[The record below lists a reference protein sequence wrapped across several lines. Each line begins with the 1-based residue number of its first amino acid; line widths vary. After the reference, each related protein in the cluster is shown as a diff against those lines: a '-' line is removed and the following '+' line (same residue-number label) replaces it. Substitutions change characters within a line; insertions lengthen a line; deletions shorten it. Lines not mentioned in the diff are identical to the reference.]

1 VSRIAVTIGLWFG
14 LLALSAFTLP
24 HPPDVPDLLDLQEP
38 SFRSGS
44 SELVVLPIVVT
55 DKQGRYISDLARDRF
70 AVYDNGRRMPIHLFT
85 TEDTPVTVGLIIDGS
100 SSMRSKMGEVVAA
113 SVAFARSSNPNDEL
127 FAIRFNDDVR
137 EAVLNRRFLLA
148 GDLAA
153 LEKAVSSLV
162 PEGRTALYDALI
174 AGLDHLNEGTRPRKV
189 MVVISDGG
197 DNASRAT
204 LDRVLA
210 RTRTAN
216 AAIYTI
222 GIYDD
227 DDPEKN
233 PGALKSLAHATGGE
247 RYLPRSPGA
256 LLQAC
261 ERIAREI
268 RSGYTIGYVPPD
280 RDGVFHR
287 IRVEVASPGRHV
299 TVRTRPGYFAAGSGG
314 PRTSQPEP
322 RTPESPSPR

>member
-1 VSRIAVTIGLWFG
+1 VSRIALTIGLWFG
-14 LLALSAFTLP
+14 LLAYLP
-24 HPPDVPDLLDLQEP
+24 ALPALPALRGPQEP

-55 DKQGRYISDLARDRF
+55 DKRGGYISDLPRERF
-70 AVYDNGRRMPIHLFT
+70 EVYDNGRRMPIQLFT

-100 SSMRSKMGEVVAA
+100 SSMRGRLGEVVAA
-113 SVAFARSSNPNDEL
+113 SLAFAKSSNPNDEL

-148 GDLAA
+148 SDLIA
-153 LEKAVSSLV
+153 LEKALSSLV

-174 AGLDHLNEGTRPRKV
+174 AGLDHVSEGTRPRKV

-204 LDRVLA
+204 LDQVLA
-210 RTRTAN
+210 RARTSN

-222 GIYDD
+222 GIYEDA
-227 DDPEKN
+227 DPEKN
-233 PGALKSLAHATGGE
+233 PGALKSLARSTGGE
-247 RYLPRSPGA
+247 RYLPRTPGA
-256 LLQAC
+256 LLQVC

-268 RSGYTIGYVPPD
+268 RSGYTIGYPPPD

-287 IRVEVASPGRHV
+287 IRVQVVAPGRNV
-299 TVRTRPGYFAAGSGG
+299 TVRTRPGYFAAGSGE
-314 PRTSQPEP
+314 PRTPNPEP
-322 RTPESPSPR
+322 RTP

>member
-1 VSRIAVTIGLWFG
+1 VSRIALTIGLWFG
-14 LLALSAFTLP
+14 LLACLAALPAPPALPALSALRGP
-24 HPPDVPDLLDLQEP
+24 QEP

-55 DKQGRYISDLARDRF
+55 DKRGGYISDLPRERF
-70 AVYDNGRRMPIHLFT
+70 EVYDNGRRMPIQLFT
-85 TEDTPVTVGLIIDGS
+85 TEDTPVTVGLIVDGS
-100 SSMRSKMGEVVAA
+100 SSMRGRMGEVVAA
-113 SVAFARSSNPNDEL
+113 SLAFAKSSNPNDEL

-137 EAVLNRRFLLA
+137 EAVLNHRFLLA
-148 GDLAA
+148 SDLIA
-153 LEKAVSSLV
+153 LERALSSLV

-174 AGLDHLNEGTRPRKV
+174 AGLDHVNEGTRPRKV

-204 LDRVLA
+204 LDQVLA
-210 RTRTAN
+210 RARTSN

-222 GIYDD
+222 GIYED

-233 PGALKSLAHATGGE
+233 PGALKSLARATGGE
-247 RYLPRSPGA
+247 RYLPRTPGA
-256 LLQAC
+256 LLQVC

-268 RSGYTIGYVPPD
+268 RSGYTIGYPPPD

-287 IRVEVASPGRHV
+287 IRVQVVAPGRNV
-299 TVRTRPGYFAAGSGG
+299 SVRTRPGYFAAGSG
-314 PRTSQPEP
+314 EP
-322 RTPESPSPR
+322 RTPSPEARTP